1 MDIFDLLRW
10 VSVAF
15 FLPHLVSKCFIWPNI
30 AAHFELARWPQPD
43 ISARVAMLVEIVI
56 VLSLITGWFLQY
68 GLLIGTAF
76 LLVAGASTLRMSG
89 LVWRW
94 DQGGPE
100 YPLFW
105 GIIMGIVTAHEWGLY
120 QAG

>member
-1 MDIFDLLRW
+1 M
-10 VSVAF
+10 AF
-15 FLPHLVSKCFIWPNI
+15 FLPHLGSNCLVWPNI
-30 AAHFELARWPQPD
+30 ATHFELARWPAPD
-43 ISARVAMLVEIVI
+43 FFARLGMFVEVVI
-56 VLSLITGWFLQY
+56 VLSLVSGWFLRY
-68 GLLIGTAF
+68 GLIMGTAF
-76 LLVAGASTLRMSG
+76 LLVAAISTLRMSG

-105 GIIMGIVTAHEWGLY
+105 AVIMGIVTAHEWGFY